1 MDLEV
6 QHDTGGEWKP
16 ADESDPFVATLR
28 RSPFSMA
35 RLRNGKVVEVSN
47 MFSGQRRAF
56 RLTPTGLP
64 ARATDSREG

>member
-6 QHDTGGEWKP
+6 QHHTGGEWKP

-28 RSPFSMA
+28 HSPLSMA

-47 MFSGQRRAF
+47 VFNGQRRAF
-56 RLTPTGLP
+56 RLTPRRLS
-64 ARATDSREG
+64 DSADEEQI